1 MSTREDAKAFLNELY
16 SSIPKSFYSKIE
28 MTQRGFGFILDYLE
42 QAEGEV
48 VAGDFAKKMNVS
60 TARVAVLLK
69 KMEENGFVIRRTS
82 SKDARRTVVEITPA
96 GAAFVD
102 DLKEQALSR
111 VELLLEQVSKED
123 LDTYVRI
130 SRKISKV
137 MGE

>member
-1 MSTREDAKAFLNELY
+1 MSTREDAKAFLVELY

-60 TARVAVLLK
+60 TARVAVLLN
-69 KMEENGFVIRRTS
+69 KMEENGYVMRHTS

-96 GAAFVD
+96 GVAFVD

-111 VELLLEQVSKED
+111 IELLFEQVSKED

-130 SRKISKV
+130 SRKISKA
-137 MGE
+137 ME

>member
-1 MSTREDAKAFLNELY
+1 MSTREDAKAFLDELY
-16 SSIPKSFYSKIE
+16 SNIPKSFYSKIE

-69 KMEENGFVIRRTS
+69 KMEESGFVTRRTS

-96 GAAFVD
+96 GIAFVD

-130 SRKISKV
+130 SRKISKA
-137 MGE
+137 ME